1 MTEILITSSVLILAL
16 LVLRRVFR
24 EKISRRAQYAL
35 WLLVLARLLIPVSL
49 PTAGF
54 GVLSAAEPAVE
65 AASSRLESRAVYVL
79 PLDRA
84 PAAEVP
90 AASQAQ
96 PGQVVETG
104 DSFGYPVLSS
114 DGETVTRYARQ
125 LTASE
130 LLRYLWYG
138 GMALTGLWFLAG
150 NLRFR
155 WKLRRRRRPYP
166 VEGCPVPVYLAEGW
180 LASPCLVGLLRPAI
194 YLTPAAAAAEE
205 RQRHVIA
212 HELTHRRH
220 LDPLW
225 SLLRSVCLVVYWF
238 DPLVWAAAL
247 ASRTDGELACDEA
260 VLAGL
265 DQEERLAYGRSLLAL
280 VPVRRTGG
288 DPFLTATTMAT
299 GKRQLK
305 DRIGRI
311 AQARRTTALAL
322 TLALVLAAVTC
333 AATFTAPA
341 GAEDD
346 GSGTAPLTGSD
357 DPLTGAELT
366 YFAEEWF
373 NGDDFNIRNQFLN
386 SLYDRPEDIDLYNLF
401 YCGSGL
407 PETISDQE
415 LAEEGNWATDGEL
428 ICPLEKNSRAN
439 MDAVLT
445 QYAGLTVEET
455 NQVGLEGFSYREEYD
470 AWYHAHGDTNY
481 YPQVDITAGRRQGDL
496 IHLYY
501 RETFRPDR
509 GDWGCVTL
517 RDLGDGNYWFVS
529 NQISE
534 KPAIPTVYPA
544 EGLELTM
551 PLAEAEVWPLEAAET
566 DRHSGDCAQELS
578 GWLVNDRSVSLYLS
592 TDGDLYIALIAAQSP
607 AGSDEKVWEA
617 DVFLTI
623 PDGAE
628 SADVAVS
635 FFRDLFGYNGLVISY
650 DDFTDY
656 WAIPAEGGPILLAR
670 APGEAAV
677 IDLDGNGV
685 DELAYADYSGA
696 HLWFLDAGGQ
706 LRHVDI
712 DALLAEQWPNCLET
726 QYWISWNPWS
736 RCLAVTGYVPLPGET
751 DLAANAF
758 RDLYFDGENLL
769 LYRDTRTQ
777 TDHVLEGVSAPEDV
791 LAAAKA
797 AALANIEEDTS
808 YMPGAAEN
816 WDDWHIESM
825 EGPWAIT
832 AGDLELEVWR
842 FNYEWHTTDPAN
854 VVLAGGRYITE
865 DGWVSPGYP
874 GCDYL
879 YFLLD
884 GDGGRTYLYTRMEND
899 CMPGTE
905 PFFADMVRDLRAHG
919 LLTYADLSGE
929 KLLEIMDCHPAALLE
944 TLAQA
949 PEAERQAAMTALTDY
964 LSAGD
969 LPSEVV
975 ERYWSCSSYM
985 KVLSDSTTPEAMA
998 LWETIQAAAGL
1009 E

>member
-288 DPFLTATTMAT
+288 DPFLTATTMAS

-346 GSGTAPLTGSD
+346 GSDA
-357 DPLTGAELT
+357 PLTGAELT

-517 RDLGDGNYWFVS
+517 RDLGDGNYWFAS

-551 PLAEAEVWPLEAAET
+551 PLAEAEVWPLEAAEIV
-566 DRHSGDCAQELS
+566 RHSGDCAEELR
-578 GWLVNDRSVSLYLS
+578 GWRVNDRSVSLYLS
-592 TDGDLYIALIAAQSP
+592 TDGNLYAALMAAQSP
-607 AGSDEKVWEA
+607 AGSGEAVWEA

-635 FFRDLFGYNGLVISY
+635 FFHDLFGYNGLVISY

-791 LAAAKA
+791 LDAAKA
-797 AALANIEEDTS
+797 ATLSYEEHYAD
-808 YMPGAAEN
+808 Y
-816 WDDWHIESM
+816 DDWRVESV
-825 EGPWAIT
+825 EGPWT
-832 AGDLELEVWR
+832 MTVGNLELEVWQ
-842 FNYEWHTTDPAN
+842 FKYKWHAMNPAN
-854 VVLAGGRYITE
+854 VILAGGMYITE
-865 DGWVSPGYP
+865 DGWVCPGYS
-874 GCDYL
+874 GSDYL
-879 YFLLD
+879 CFLLD
-884 GDGGRTYLYTRMEND
+884 GDGNRAELYAHIVND
-899 CMPGTE
+899 GT
-905 PFFADMVRDLRAHG
+905 PALDSFFWDTVRNLRAQG
-919 LLTYADLSGE
+919 LLSYADLSGE
-929 KLLEIMDCHPAALLE
+929 ELLEIMYFQPGSFLE
-944 TLAQA
+944 VMVRAS
-949 PEAERQAAMTALTDY
+949 EAERQTAMAALTDY

-969 LPSEVV
+969 LPSRAV
-975 ERYWSCSSYM
+975 ERYRSCVSYM
-985 KVLSDSTTPEAMA
+985 ERFSDSVTPEAMA
-998 LWETIQAAAGL
+998 LWETIQAAAAGL

>member
-288 DPFLTATTMAT
+288 DPFLTATTMAA
-299 GKRQLK
+299 GKRQMK

-501 RETFRPDR
+501 KNPP
-509 GDWGCVTL
+509 GDSRWGCVTL

-551 PLAEAEVWPLEAAET
+551 PLAEAEVWSLEAAEIV
-566 DRHSGDCAQELS
+566 RHSGDCAEELR
-578 GWLVNDRSVSLYLS
+578 GWRVNDRSVSLYLS
-592 TDGDLYIALIAAQSP
+592 TDGNLYAALMEAQSP
-607 AGSDEKVWEA
+607 AGSGEAVWEA

-726 QYWISWNPWS
+726 EYWRSWDPWS

-791 LAAAKA
+791 LDAAKA
-797 AALANIEEDTS
+797 ATLSYEEHYAD
-808 YMPGAAEN
+808 Y
-816 WDDWHIESM
+816 DDWRVESV
-825 EGPWAIT
+825 EGPWT
-832 AGDLELEVWR
+832 MTVGNLELEVWQ
-842 FNYEWHTTDPAN
+842 FKYKWHAMNPAN
-854 VVLAGGRYITE
+854 VILAGGMYITE
-865 DGWVSPGYP
+865 DGWVCPGYS
-874 GCDYL
+874 GSDYL
-879 YFLLD
+879 CFLLD
-884 GDGGRTYLYTRMEND
+884 GDGNRAELYAHIVND
-899 CMPGTE
+899 GT
-905 PFFADMVRDLRAHG
+905 PALDSFFWDTVRNLRAQG
-919 LLTYADLSGE
+919 LLSYADLSGE
-929 KLLEIMDCHPAALLE
+929 ELLEIMYFQPGSFLE
-944 TLAQA
+944 VMVRAS
-949 PEAERQAAMTALTDY
+949 EAERQTAMAALTDY

-969 LPSEVV
+969 LPSRAV
-975 ERYWSCSSYM
+975 ERYRSCVSYM
-985 KVLSDSTTPEAMA
+985 ERFSDSVTPEAMA
-998 LWETIQAAAGL
+998 LWETIQAAAAGL

>member
-90 AASQAQ
+90 AASQTQ

-288 DPFLTATTMAT
+288 DPFLTATTMAA

-346 GSGTAPLTGSD
+346 GSDA
-357 DPLTGAELT
+357 PLTGAELT

-415 LAEEGNWATDGEL
+415 LAEEGNWAADGEL

-445 QYAGLTVEET
+445 QYTGLTVDET

-501 RETFRPDR
+501 KNPP
-509 GDWGCVTL
+509 GDSRWGCVTL

-529 NQISE
+529 NQTSE

-566 DRHSGDCAQELS
+566 DRHSGDCAEELS

-607 AGSDEKVWEA
+607 AGSDKKVWEA

-685 DELAYADYSGA
+685 DELTYADYNSA

-706 LRHVDI
+706 LRHVDVG
-712 DALLAEQWPNCLET
+712 ALFEEQWPT
-726 QYWISWNPWS
+726 SAYTRFRSWDTLG
-736 RCLAVTGYVPLPGET
+736 RCLPLNGVVPLPGS
-751 DLAANAF
+751 DAAIGTAF

-769 LYRDTRTQ
+769 LYRDVRTQ
-777 TDHVLEGVSAPEDV
+777 TDHVLEGVSAPADV
-791 LAAAKA
+791 LDAAKA
-797 AALANIEEDTS
+797 VATEVIEQGMDYLPDTDGG
-808 YMPGAAEN
+808 Y
-816 WDDWHIESM
+816 DDWHIESV
-825 EGPWAIT
+825 EGPWALT
-832 AGDLELEVWR
+832 AGDLELEIWR
-842 FNYEWHTTDPAN
+842 FNYEWHATDPAN

-929 KLLEIMDCHPAALLE
+929 KLLEIMYFQPGSFLE
-944 TLAQA
+944 VMVRAS
-949 PEAERQAAMTALTDY
+949 EAERQTAMAALTDY

-969 LPSEVV
+969 LPSRAV
-975 ERYWSCSSYM
+975 ERYRSCVSYM
-985 KVLSDSTTPEAMA
+985 ERFSDSVTPEAMA

>member
-90 AASQAQ
+90 AASQTQ

-333 AATFTAPA
+333 AATFTAPVET
-341 GAEDD
+341 GDE
-346 GSGTAPLTGSD
+346 GSD
-357 DPLTGAELT
+357 APLTGAELT

-551 PLAEAEVWPLEAAET
+551 PLAEAEVWPLEAAEIV
-566 DRHSGDCAQELS
+566 RHSGDCAEELS

-635 FFRDLFGYNGLVISY
+635 FFRDLFGYNGLIISY

-726 QYWISWNPWS
+726 EYWRSWDPWS

-797 AALANIEEDTS
+797 ATLSYEEHYAD
-808 YMPGAAEN
+808 Y
-816 WDDWHIESM
+816 DDWRVESV
-825 EGPWAIT
+825 EGPWT
-832 AGDLELEVWR
+832 MTVGNLELEVWQ
-842 FNYEWHTTDPAN
+842 FKYKWHAMNPAN
-854 VVLAGGRYITE
+854 VILAGGMYITE
-865 DGWVSPGYP
+865 DGWVCPGYS
-874 GCDYL
+874 GSDYL
-879 YFLLD
+879 CFLLD
-884 GDGGRTYLYTRMEND
+884 GDGNRAELYAHIVND
-899 CMPGTE
+899 GT
-905 PFFADMVRDLRAHG
+905 PALDSFFWDTARNLRAQG
-919 LLTYADLSGE
+919 LLSYADLSGE
-929 KLLEIMDCHPAALLE
+929 ELLEIMYFQPGSFLE
-944 TLAQA
+944 VMVRAS
-949 PEAERQAAMTALTDY
+949 EAERQAAMAALTDY

-969 LPSEVV
+969 LPGRAV
-975 ERYWSCSSYM
+975 ERYRSCVSYM
-985 KVLSDSTTPEAMA
+985 ERFSDSVTPEAMA
-998 LWETIQAAAGL
+998 LWETIQAAAAGL

>member
-288 DPFLTATTMAT
+288 DPFLTATTMAA

-333 AATFTAPA
+333 AATFTAPVET
-341 GAEDD
+341 GDE
-346 GSGTAPLTGSD
+346 GSD
-357 DPLTGAELT
+357 APLTGAELT

-517 RDLGDGNYWFVS
+517 RDLGDGNYWFAS

-551 PLAEAEVWPLEAAET
+551 PLAEAEVWPLEAAEIV
-566 DRHSGDCAQELS
+566 RHSGDCAEELR
-578 GWLVNDRSVSLYLS
+578 GWRVNDRSVSLYLS

-607 AGSDEKVWEA
+607 AGSGEAVWEA

-769 LYRDTRTQ
+769 LYRDVRTQ

-791 LAAAKA
+791 LDAAKA
-797 AALANIEEDTS
+797 ATLSYEEHYAD
-808 YMPGAAEN
+808 Y
-816 WDDWHIESM
+816 DDWRVESV
-825 EGPWAIT
+825 EGPWT
-832 AGDLELEVWR
+832 MTVGNLELEVWQ
-842 FNYEWHTTDPAN
+842 FKYKWHAMNPAN
-854 VVLAGGRYITE
+854 VILAGGMYITE
-865 DGWVSPGYP
+865 DGWVCPGYS
-874 GCDYL
+874 GSDYL
-879 YFLLD
+879 CFLLD
-884 GDGGRTYLYTRMEND
+884 GDGNRAELYAHIVND
-899 CMPGTE
+899 GT
-905 PFFADMVRDLRAHG
+905 PALDSFFWDTARNLRAQG
-919 LLTYADLSGE
+919 LLSYADLSGE
-929 KLLEIMDCHPAALLE
+929 ELLEIMYFQPGSFLE
-944 TLAQA
+944 VMVRAS
-949 PEAERQAAMTALTDY
+949 EAERQTAMAALTDY

-969 LPSEVV
+969 LPSRAV
-975 ERYWSCSSYM
+975 ERYRSCVSYM
-985 KVLSDSTTPEAMA
+985 ERFSDSVTPEAMA
-998 LWETIQAAAGL
+998 LWETIQAAAAGL

>member
-288 DPFLTATTMAT
+288 DPFLTATTMAA

-346 GSGTAPLTGSD
+346 GSDA
-357 DPLTGAELT
+357 PLTGAELT

-415 LAEEGNWATDGEL
+415 LAEEGNWAADGEL

-566 DRHSGDCAQELS
+566 DRHSGDCAEELS

-791 LAAAKA
+791 LDAAKA
-797 AALANIEEDTS
+797 ATLSYEEHYAD
-808 YMPGAAEN
+808 Y
-816 WDDWHIESM
+816 DDWRVESV
-825 EGPWAIT
+825 EGPWT
-832 AGDLELEVWR
+832 MTVGNLELEVWQ
-842 FNYEWHTTDPAN
+842 FKYKWHAMNPAN
-854 VVLAGGRYITE
+854 VILAGGMYITE
-865 DGWVSPGYP
+865 DGWVCPGYS
-874 GCDYL
+874 GSDYL
-879 YFLLD
+879 CFLLD
-884 GDGGRTYLYTRMEND
+884 GDGNRAELYAHIVND
-899 CMPGTE
+899 GT
-905 PFFADMVRDLRAHG
+905 PALDSFFWDTVRNLRAQG
-919 LLTYADLSGE
+919 LLSYADLSGE
-929 KLLEIMDCHPAALLE
+929 ELLEIMYFQPGSFLE
-944 TLAQA
+944 VMVRAS
-949 PEAERQAAMTALTDY
+949 EAERQTAMAALTDY

-969 LPSEVV
+969 LPSRAV
-975 ERYWSCSSYM
+975 ERYRSCVSYM
-985 KVLSDSTTPEAMA
+985 ERFSDSVTPEAMA
-998 LWETIQAAAGL
+998 LWETIQAAAAGL

>member
-90 AASQAQ
+90 AASQTQ

-194 YLTPAAAAAEE
+194 YLTPAAAATEE

-265 DQEERLAYGRSLLAL
+265 GQEERLAYGRSLLAL

-288 DPFLTATTMAT
+288 DPFLTATTMAA

-726 QYWISWNPWS
+726 EYWRSWDPWS

-791 LAAAKA
+791 LDAAKA
-797 AALANIEEDTS
+797 ATLSYEEHYAD
-808 YMPGAAEN
+808 Y
-816 WDDWHIESM
+816 DDWRVESV
-825 EGPWAIT
+825 EGPWT
-832 AGDLELEVWR
+832 MTVGNLELEVWQ
-842 FNYEWHTTDPAN
+842 FKYKWHAMNPAN
-854 VVLAGGRYITE
+854 VILAGGMYITE
-865 DGWVSPGYP
+865 DGWVCPGYS
-874 GCDYL
+874 GSDYL
-879 YFLLD
+879 CFLLD
-884 GDGGRTYLYTRMEND
+884 GDGNRAELYAHIVND
-899 CMPGTE
+899 GT
-905 PFFADMVRDLRAHG
+905 PALDSFFWDTARNLRAQG
-919 LLTYADLSGE
+919 LLSYADLSGE
-929 KLLEIMDCHPAALLE
+929 ELLEIMYFQPGSFLE
-944 TLAQA
+944 VMVRAS
-949 PEAERQAAMTALTDY
+949 EAERQTAMAALTDY

-969 LPSEVV
+969 LPSRAV
-975 ERYWSCSSYM
+975 ERYRSCVSYM
-985 KVLSDSTTPEAMA
+985 ERFSDSVTPEAMA

>member
-90 AASQAQ
+90 AASQTQ

-288 DPFLTATTMAT
+288 DPFLTATTMAA

-333 AATFTAPA
+333 AATFTAPVET
-341 GAEDD
+341 GDE
-346 GSGTAPLTGSD
+346 GSD
-357 DPLTGAELT
+357 APLTGAELT

-791 LAAAKA
+791 LDAAKA
-797 AALANIEEDTS
+797 ATLSYEEHYAD
-808 YMPGAAEN
+808 Y
-816 WDDWHIESM
+816 DDWRVESV
-825 EGPWAIT
+825 EGPWT
-832 AGDLELEVWR
+832 MTVGNLELEVWQ
-842 FNYEWHTTDPAN
+842 FKYKWHAMNPAN
-854 VVLAGGRYITE
+854 VILAGGMYITE
-865 DGWVSPGYP
+865 DGWVCPGYS
-874 GCDYL
+874 GSDYL
-879 YFLLD
+879 CFLLD
-884 GDGGRTYLYTRMEND
+884 GDGNRAELYAHIVND
-899 CMPGTE
+899 GT
-905 PFFADMVRDLRAHG
+905 PALDSFFWDTVRNLRAQG
-919 LLTYADLSGE
+919 LLSYADLSGE
-929 KLLEIMDCHPAALLE
+929 ELLEIMYFQPGSFLE
-944 TLAQA
+944 VMVRAS
-949 PEAERQAAMTALTDY
+949 EAERQTAMAALTDY

-969 LPSEVV
+969 LPGRAV
-975 ERYWSCSSYM
+975 ERYRSCVSYM
-985 KVLSDSTTPEAMA
+985 ERFSDSVTPEAMA
-998 LWETIQAAAGL
+998 LWETIQAAAAGL

>member
-288 DPFLTATTMAT
+288 DPFLTATTMAS

-333 AATFTAPA
+333 AATFTAPVET
-341 GAEDD
+341 GDE
-346 GSGTAPLTGSD
+346 GSD
-357 DPLTGAELT
+357 APLTGAELT

-517 RDLGDGNYWFVS
+517 RDLGDGNYWFAS

-551 PLAEAEVWPLEAAET
+551 PLAEAEVWPLEAAEIV
-566 DRHSGDCAQELS
+566 RHSGDCAEELS

-592 TDGDLYIALIAAQSP
+592 TDGDLYIALMAAQSP

-769 LYRDTRTQ
+769 LYRDVRTQ

-791 LAAAKA
+791 LDAAKA
-797 AALANIEEDTS
+797 ATLSYEEHYAD
-808 YMPGAAEN
+808 Y
-816 WDDWHIESM
+816 DDWRVESV
-825 EGPWAIT
+825 EGPWT
-832 AGDLELEVWR
+832 MTVGNLELEVWQ
-842 FNYEWHTTDPAN
+842 FKYKWHAMNPAN
-854 VVLAGGRYITE
+854 VILAGGMYITE
-865 DGWVSPGYP
+865 DGWVCPGYS
-874 GCDYL
+874 GSDYL
-879 YFLLD
+879 CFLLD
-884 GDGGRTYLYTRMEND
+884 GDGNRAELYAHIVND
-899 CMPGTE
+899 GT
-905 PFFADMVRDLRAHG
+905 PALDSFFWDTARNLRAQG
-919 LLTYADLSGE
+919 LLSYADLSGE
-929 KLLEIMDCHPAALLE
+929 ELLEIMYFQPGSFLE
-944 TLAQA
+944 VMVRAS
-949 PEAERQAAMTALTDY
+949 EAERQTAMAALTDY

-969 LPSEVV
+969 LPSRAV
-975 ERYWSCSSYM
+975 ERYRSCVSYM
-985 KVLSDSTTPEAMA
+985 ERFSDSVTPEAMA
-998 LWETIQAAAGL
+998 LWETIQAAAAGL

>member
-90 AASQAQ
+90 AASQTQ

-288 DPFLTATTMAT
+288 DPFLTATTMAA

-333 AATFTAPA
+333 AATFTAPVET
-341 GAEDD
+341 GDE
-346 GSGTAPLTGSD
+346 GSD
-357 DPLTGAELT
+357 APLTGAELT

-791 LAAAKA
+791 LDAAKA
-797 AALANIEEDTS
+797 ATLSYEEHYAD
-808 YMPGAAEN
+808 Y
-816 WDDWHIESM
+816 DDWRVESV
-825 EGPWAIT
+825 EGPWT
-832 AGDLELEVWR
+832 MTVGNLELEVWQ
-842 FNYEWHTTDPAN
+842 FKYKWHAMNPAN
-854 VVLAGGRYITE
+854 VILAGGMYITE
-865 DGWVSPGYP
+865 DGWVCPGYS
-874 GCDYL
+874 GSDYL
-879 YFLLD
+879 CFLLD
-884 GDGGRTYLYTRMEND
+884 GDGNRAELYAHIVND
-899 CMPGTE
+899 GT
-905 PFFADMVRDLRAHG
+905 PALDSFFWDTARNLRAQG
-919 LLTYADLSGE
+919 LLSYADLCGE
-929 KLLEIMDCHPAALLE
+929 ELLEIMYFQPGSFLE
-944 TLAQA
+944 VMVRAS
-949 PEAERQAAMTALTDY
+949 EAERQTAMAALTDY

-969 LPSEVV
+969 LPSRAV
-975 ERYWSCSSYM
+975 ERYRSCVSYM
-985 KVLSDSTTPEAMA
+985 ERFSDSVTPEAMA
-998 LWETIQAAAGL
+998 LWEAIQAAAAGL

>member
-90 AASQAQ
+90 AASQTQ

-288 DPFLTATTMAT
+288 DPFLTATTMAS

-322 TLALVLAAVTC
+322 TLTLVLAAVTC

-346 GSGTAPLTGSD
+346 GSDA
-357 DPLTGAELT
+357 PLTGAELT
-366 YFAEEWF
+366 FFAEDWF

-386 SLYDRPEDIDLYNLF
+386 SLYDRPEDIDLFALF

-501 RETFRPDR
+501 KNPP
-509 GDWGCVTL
+509 GDSRWGCVTL

-551 PLAEAEVWPLEAAET
+551 PLAEAEVWPLEAAEIV
-566 DRHSGDCAQELS
+566 RHSGDCAEELS

-607 AGSDEKVWEA
+607 AGSDKKVWEA

-685 DELAYADYSGA
+685 DELTYADYNSA

-706 LRHVDI
+706 LRHVDVG
-712 DALLAEQWPNCLET
+712 ALLVEQWPNCLET
-726 QYWISWNPWS
+726 EYWRSWDPWS
-736 RCLAVTGYVPLPGET
+736 RCLAVTGYIPLPGET

-791 LAAAKA
+791 LDAAKA
-797 AALANIEEDTS
+797 ATLSYEEYYAD
-808 YMPGAAEN
+808 Y
-816 WDDWHIESM
+816 DDWRVESV
-825 EGPWAIT
+825 EGPWT
-832 AGDLELEVWR
+832 MTVGNLELEVWQ
-842 FNYEWHTTDPAN
+842 FKYKWHAMNPAN
-854 VVLAGGRYITE
+854 VILAGGMYITE
-865 DGWVSPGYP
+865 DGWVCPGYS
-874 GCDYL
+874 GSDYL
-879 YFLLD
+879 CFLLD
-884 GDGGRTYLYTRMEND
+884 GDGNRAELYAHIVND
-899 CMPGTE
+899 GT
-905 PFFADMVRDLRAHG
+905 PALDSFFWDTARNLRAQG
-919 LLTYADLSGE
+919 LLSYADLCGE
-929 KLLEIMDCHPAALLE
+929 ELLEIMYFQPGSFLE
-944 TLAQA
+944 VMVRAS
-949 PEAERQAAMTALTDY
+949 EAERQTAMAALTDY

-969 LPSEVV
+969 LPSRAV
-975 ERYWSCSSYM
+975 ERYRSCVSYM
-985 KVLSDSTTPEAMA
+985 ERFSDSVTSEAMA
-998 LWETIQAAAGL
+998 LWEAIQAAAAGL

>member
-114 DGETVTRYARQ
+114 DGETVTRYARR

-288 DPFLTATTMAT
+288 DPFLTATTMAS

-333 AATFTAPA
+333 AATFTAPVET
-341 GAEDD
+341 GDE

-357 DPLTGAELT
+357 APLTGAELT
-366 YFAEEWF
+366 FFAEDWF

-386 SLYDRPEDIDLYNLF
+386 SLYDRPEDIDLFALF

-551 PLAEAEVWPLEAAET
+551 PLAEAEVWSLEAAEIV
-566 DRHSGDCAQELS
+566 RHSGDCAEELR
-578 GWLVNDRSVSLYLS
+578 GWRVNDRSVSLYLS
-592 TDGDLYIALIAAQSP
+592 TDGNLYAALMEAQSP
-607 AGSDEKVWEA
+607 AGSGEAVWEA

-635 FFRDLFGYNGLVISY
+635 FFHDLFGYNGLVISY

-726 QYWISWNPWS
+726 EYWRSWDPWS

-791 LAAAKA
+791 LDAAKA
-797 AALANIEEDTS
+797 ATLSYEEHYAD
-808 YMPGAAEN
+808 Y
-816 WDDWHIESM
+816 DDWRVESV
-825 EGPWAIT
+825 EGPWT
-832 AGDLELEVWR
+832 MTVGNLELEVWQ
-842 FNYEWHTTDPAN
+842 FKYKWHAMNPAN
-854 VVLAGGRYITE
+854 VILAGGMYITE
-865 DGWVSPGYP
+865 DGWVCPGYS
-874 GCDYL
+874 GSDYL
-879 YFLLD
+879 CFLLD
-884 GDGGRTYLYTRMEND
+884 GDGNRAELYAHIVND
-899 CMPGTE
+899 GT
-905 PFFADMVRDLRAHG
+905 PALDSFFWDTARNLRAQG
-919 LLTYADLSGE
+919 LLSYADLSGE
-929 KLLEIMDCHPAALLE
+929 ELLEIMYFQPGSFLE
-944 TLAQA
+944 VMVRAS
-949 PEAERQAAMTALTDY
+949 EAERQAAMAALTDY

-969 LPSEVV
+969 LPGRAV
-975 ERYWSCSSYM
+975 ERYRSCVSYM
-985 KVLSDSTTPEAMA
+985 ERFSDSVTPEAMA
-998 LWETIQAAAGL
+998 LWETIQAAAAGL

>member
-1 MTEILITSSVLILAL
+1 M
-16 LVLRRVFR
+16 
-24 EKISRRAQYAL
+24 
-35 WLLVLARLLIPVSL
+35 
-49 PTAGF
+49 
-54 GVLSAAEPAVE
+54 
-65 AASSRLESRAVYVL
+65 
-79 PLDRA
+79 
-84 PAAEVP
+84 
-90 AASQAQ
+90 
-96 PGQVVETG
+96 
-104 DSFGYPVLSS
+104 
-114 DGETVTRYARQ
+114 
-125 LTASE
+125 
-130 LLRYLWYG
+130 
-138 GMALTGLWFLAG
+138 
-150 NLRFR
+150 
-155 WKLRRRRRPYP
+155 
-166 VEGCPVPVYLAEGW
+166 
-180 LASPCLVGLLRPAI
+180 
-194 YLTPAAAAAEE
+194 
-205 RQRHVIA
+205 
-212 HELTHRRH
+212 
-220 LDPLW
+220 
-225 SLLRSVCLVVYWF
+225 
-238 DPLVWAAAL
+238 
-247 ASRTDGELACDEA
+247 
-260 VLAGL
+260 
-265 DQEERLAYGRSLLAL
+265 
-280 VPVRRTGG
+280 
-288 DPFLTATTMAT
+288 
-299 GKRQLK
+299 
-305 DRIGRI
+305 
-311 AQARRTTALAL
+311 
-322 TLALVLAAVTC
+322 
-333 AATFTAPA
+333 
-341 GAEDD
+341 
-346 GSGTAPLTGSD
+346 
-357 DPLTGAELT
+357 
-366 YFAEEWF
+366 
-373 NGDDFNIRNQFLN
+373 N

-509 GDWGCVTL
+509 GGWGCVTL

-551 PLAEAEVWPLEAAET
+551 PLAEAEVWPLEAAEIV
-566 DRHSGDCAQELS
+566 RHSGDCAEELS

-607 AGSDEKVWEA
+607 AGSDKKVWEA

-726 QYWISWNPWS
+726 QYWSSWNPWS

-791 LAAAKA
+791 LDAAKA
-797 AALANIEEDTS
+797 ATLSYEEHYAD
-808 YMPGAAEN
+808 Y
-816 WDDWHIESM
+816 DDWRVESV
-825 EGPWAIT
+825 EGPWT
-832 AGDLELEVWR
+832 MTVGNLELEVWQ
-842 FNYEWHTTDPAN
+842 FKYKWHAMNPAN
-854 VVLAGGRYITE
+854 VILAGGMYITE
-865 DGWVSPGYP
+865 DGWVCPGYS
-874 GCDYL
+874 GSDYL
-879 YFLLD
+879 CFLLD
-884 GDGGRTYLYTRMEND
+884 GDGNRAELYAHIVND
-899 CMPGTE
+899 GT
-905 PFFADMVRDLRAHG
+905 PALDSFFWDTARNLRAQG
-919 LLTYADLSGE
+919 LLSYADLSGE
-929 KLLEIMDCHPAALLE
+929 ELLEIMYFQPGSFLE
-944 TLAQA
+944 VMVRAS
-949 PEAERQAAMTALTDY
+949 EAERQTAMAALTDY

-969 LPSEVV
+969 LPSRAV
-975 ERYWSCSSYM
+975 ERYRSCVSYM
-985 KVLSDSTTPEAMA
+985 ERFSDSVTPEAMA
-998 LWETIQAAAGL
+998 LWETIQAAAAGL

>member
-90 AASQAQ
+90 AASQTQ

-155 WKLRRRRRPYP
+155 WKLRRRRRSYP

-288 DPFLTATTMAT
+288 DPFLTATTMAS
-299 GKRQLK
+299 GKRQMK

-333 AATFTAPA
+333 AATFTAPVET
-341 GAEDD
+341 GDE

-501 RETFRPDR
+501 KNPP
-509 GDWGCVTL
+509 GDSRWGCVTL

-529 NQISE
+529 NQPSE

-551 PLAEAEVWPLEAAET
+551 PLAEAEVWPLEAAEIV
-566 DRHSGDCAQELS
+566 RHSGDCAEELS

-592 TDGDLYIALIAAQSP
+592 TDGNLYAALMEAQSP
-607 AGSDEKVWEA
+607 AGSGEAVWEA

-726 QYWISWNPWS
+726 EYWRSWDPWS

-791 LAAAKA
+791 LDAAKA
-797 AALANIEEDTS
+797 ATLSYEEHYAD
-808 YMPGAAEN
+808 Y
-816 WDDWHIESM
+816 DDWRVESV
-825 EGPWAIT
+825 EGPWT
-832 AGDLELEVWR
+832 MTVGNLELEVWQ
-842 FNYEWHTTDPAN
+842 FKYKWHAMNPAN
-854 VVLAGGRYITE
+854 VILAGGMYITE
-865 DGWVSPGYP
+865 DGWVCPGYS
-874 GCDYL
+874 GSDYL
-879 YFLLD
+879 CFLLD
-884 GDGGRTYLYTRMEND
+884 GDGNRAELYAHIVND
-899 CMPGTE
+899 GT
-905 PFFADMVRDLRAHG
+905 PALDSFFWDTARNLRAQG
-919 LLTYADLSGE
+919 LLSYADLSGE
-929 KLLEIMDCHPAALLE
+929 ELLEIMYFQPGSFLE
-944 TLAQA
+944 VMVRAS
-949 PEAERQAAMTALTDY
+949 EAERQAAMAALTDY

-969 LPSEVV
+969 LPGRAV
-975 ERYWSCSSYM
+975 ERYRSCVSYM
-985 KVLSDSTTPEAMA
+985 ERFSDSVTPEAMA
-998 LWETIQAAAGL
+998 LWETIQAAAAGL

>member
-155 WKLRRRRRPYP
+155 WKLRRRRQPYP

-265 DQEERLAYGRSLLAL
+265 GQEERLAYGRSLLAL

-288 DPFLTATTMAT
+288 DPFLTATTMAA

-366 YFAEEWF
+366 FFALEWF
-373 NGDDFNIRNQFLN
+373 NSGDPDIRNQFLTY
-386 SLYDRPEDIDLYNLF
+386 LYDNPKDIDLFWLF
-401 YCGSGL
+401 YNGTGL
-407 PETISDQE
+407 PETITE
-415 LAEEGNWATDGEL
+415 EEIALAGAGAKVSRL
-428 ICPLEKNSRAN
+428 HKLSLENI
-439 MDAVLT
+439 DAVLT
-445 QYAGLTVEET
+445 QYTGLTLAET
-455 NQVGLEGFSYREEYD
+455 EGIGMTKFSYQEEYE
-470 AWYHAHGDTNY
+470 AYYHCHGDSNY
-481 YPQVDITAGRRQGDL
+481 LTWVDITAGRRQGDL

-501 RETFRPDR
+501 KNPP
-509 GDWGCVTL
+509 GDSRWGCVTL

-529 NQISE
+529 NQPSE
-534 KPAIPTVYPA
+534 KPAIPTVYPS
-544 EGLELTM
+544 EGLELTVS
-551 PLAEAEVWPLEAAET
+551 LADAEVWPLEAAEIV
-566 DRHSGDCAQELS
+566 RHSGDCAEELR
-578 GWLVNDRSVSLYLS
+578 GWRVNDRSVSLYLS
-592 TDGDLYIALIAAQSP
+592 TDGNLYAALMAAQSP
-607 AGSDEKVWEA
+607 AGSGEAVWEA

-635 FFRDLFGYNGLVISY
+635 FFHDLFGYNGLVISY

-685 DELAYADYSGA
+685 DELAYADYGGA

-712 DALLAEQWPNCLET
+712 GTLLVEQWPNCLET
-726 QYWISWNPWS
+726 EYWRSWDPWS

-791 LAAAKA
+791 LDAAKA
-797 AALANIEEDTS
+797 ATLSYEEHYAD
-808 YMPGAAEN
+808 Y
-816 WDDWHIESM
+816 DDWRVESV
-825 EGPWAIT
+825 EGPWT
-832 AGDLELEVWR
+832 MTVGNLELEVWQ
-842 FNYEWHTTDPAN
+842 FKYKWHAMNPAN
-854 VVLAGGRYITE
+854 VILAGGMYITE
-865 DGWVSPGYP
+865 DGWVCPGYS
-874 GCDYL
+874 GSDYL
-879 YFLLD
+879 CFLLD
-884 GDGGRTYLYTRMEND
+884 GDGNRAELYAHIVND
-899 CMPGTE
+899 GT
-905 PFFADMVRDLRAHG
+905 PALDSFFWDTARNLRAQG
-919 LLTYADLSGE
+919 LLSYADLSGE
-929 KLLEIMDCHPAALLE
+929 ELLEIMYFQPGSFLE
-944 TLAQA
+944 VMVRAS
-949 PEAERQAAMTALTDY
+949 EAERQTAMAALTDY

-969 LPSEVV
+969 LPSRAV
-975 ERYWSCSSYM
+975 ERYRSCVSYM
-985 KVLSDSTTPEAMA
+985 ERFSDSVTPEAMA

>member
-288 DPFLTATTMAT
+288 DPFLTATTMAS

-333 AATFTAPA
+333 AATFTAPVET
-341 GAEDD
+341 GDE
-346 GSGTAPLTGSD
+346 GSD
-357 DPLTGAELT
+357 APLTGAELT

-517 RDLGDGNYWFVS
+517 RDLGDGNYWFAS

-551 PLAEAEVWPLEAAET
+551 PLAEAEVWPLEAAEIV
-566 DRHSGDCAQELS
+566 RHSGDCAEELS

-607 AGSDEKVWEA
+607 AGSGEAVWEA

-769 LYRDTRTQ
+769 LYRDVRTQ

-791 LAAAKA
+791 LDAAKA
-797 AALANIEEDTS
+797 ATLSYEEHYAD
-808 YMPGAAEN
+808 Y
-816 WDDWHIESM
+816 DDWRVESV
-825 EGPWAIT
+825 EGPWT
-832 AGDLELEVWR
+832 MTVGNLELEVWQ
-842 FNYEWHTTDPAN
+842 FKYKWHAMNPAN
-854 VVLAGGRYITE
+854 VILAGGMYITE
-865 DGWVSPGYP
+865 DGWVCPGYS
-874 GCDYL
+874 GSDYL
-879 YFLLD
+879 CFLLD
-884 GDGGRTYLYTRMEND
+884 GDGNRAELYAHIVND
-899 CMPGTE
+899 GT
-905 PFFADMVRDLRAHG
+905 PALDSFFWDTVRNLRAQG
-919 LLTYADLSGE
+919 LLSYADLSGE
-929 KLLEIMDCHPAALLE
+929 ELLEIMYFQPGSFLE
-944 TLAQA
+944 VMVRAS
-949 PEAERQAAMTALTDY
+949 EAERQTAMAALTDY

-969 LPSEVV
+969 LPSRAV
-975 ERYWSCSSYM
+975 ERYRSCVSYM
-985 KVLSDSTTPEAMA
+985 ERFSDSVTPEAMA
-998 LWETIQAAAGL
+998 LWETIQAAAAGL

>member
-288 DPFLTATTMAT
+288 DPFLTATTMAA

-366 YFAEEWF
+366 FFALEWF
-373 NGDDFNIRNQFLN
+373 NSGDPDIRNQFLTY
-386 SLYDRPEDIDLYNLF
+386 LYDNPKDIDLFWLF
-401 YCGSGL
+401 YNGTGL
-407 PETISDQE
+407 PETITE
-415 LAEEGNWATDGEL
+415 EEIALAGAGAKVSRL
-428 ICPLEKNSRAN
+428 HKLSLENI
-439 MDAVLT
+439 DAVLT
-445 QYAGLTVEET
+445 QYTGLTLAET
-455 NQVGLEGFSYREEYD
+455 EGIGMTKFSYQEEYE
-470 AWYHAHGDTNY
+470 AYYHCHGDSNY
-481 YPQVDITAGRRQGDL
+481 LTWVDITAGRRQGDL

-501 RETFRPDR
+501 KNPP
-509 GDWGCVTL
+509 GDSRWGCVTL

-529 NQISE
+529 NQPSE
-534 KPAIPTVYPA
+534 KPAIPTVYPS
-544 EGLELTM
+544 EGLELTVS
-551 PLAEAEVWPLEAAET
+551 LADAEVWPLEAAEIV
-566 DRHSGDCAQELS
+566 RHSGDCAEELR
-578 GWLVNDRSVSLYLS
+578 GWRVNDRSVSLYLS
-592 TDGDLYIALIAAQSP
+592 TDGNLYAALMAAQSP
-607 AGSDEKVWEA
+607 AGSGEAVWEA

-635 FFRDLFGYNGLVISY
+635 FFHDLFGYNGLVISY

-685 DELAYADYSGA
+685 DELAYADYGGA

-726 QYWISWNPWS
+726 EYWRSWDPWS

-791 LAAAKA
+791 LDAAKA
-797 AALANIEEDTS
+797 ATLSYEEHYAD
-808 YMPGAAEN
+808 Y
-816 WDDWHIESM
+816 DDWRVESV
-825 EGPWAIT
+825 EGPWT
-832 AGDLELEVWR
+832 MTVGNLELEVWQ
-842 FNYEWHTTDPAN
+842 FKYKWHAMNPAN
-854 VVLAGGRYITE
+854 VILAGGMYITE
-865 DGWVSPGYP
+865 DGWVCPGYS
-874 GCDYL
+874 GSDYL
-879 YFLLD
+879 CFLLD
-884 GDGGRTYLYTRMEND
+884 GDGNRAELYAHIVND
-899 CMPGTE
+899 GT
-905 PFFADMVRDLRAHG
+905 PALDSFFWDTARNLRAQG
-919 LLTYADLSGE
+919 LLSYADLSGE
-929 KLLEIMDCHPAALLE
+929 ELLEIMYFQPGSFLE
-944 TLAQA
+944 VMVRAS
-949 PEAERQAAMTALTDY
+949 EAERQAAMAALTDY

-969 LPSEVV
+969 LPGRAV
-975 ERYWSCSSYM
+975 ERYRSCVSYM
-985 KVLSDSTTPEAMA
+985 ERFSDSVTPEAMA
-998 LWETIQAAAGL
+998 LWETIQAAAAGL

>member
-288 DPFLTATTMAT
+288 DPFLTATTMAS
-299 GKRQLK
+299 GKRQMK

-529 NQISE
+529 NQPSE
-534 KPAIPTVYPA
+534 KPAIPTVYPS
-544 EGLELTM
+544 EGLELTVS
-551 PLAEAEVWPLEAAET
+551 LADAEVWPLEAAEIV
-566 DRHSGDCAQELS
+566 RHSGDCAEELR
-578 GWLVNDRSVSLYLS
+578 GWRVNDRSVSLYLS
-592 TDGDLYIALIAAQSP
+592 TDGNLYAALMEAQSP
-607 AGSDEKVWEA
+607 AGSGEAVWEA

-635 FFRDLFGYNGLVISY
+635 FFHDLFGYNGLVISY

-685 DELAYADYSGA
+685 DELTYADYGGA

-726 QYWISWNPWS
+726 EYWRSWDPWS

-791 LAAAKA
+791 LDAAKA
-797 AALANIEEDTS
+797 ATLSYEEHYAD
-808 YMPGAAEN
+808 Y
-816 WDDWHIESM
+816 DDWRVESV
-825 EGPWAIT
+825 EGPWT
-832 AGDLELEVWR
+832 MTVGNLELEVWQ
-842 FNYEWHTTDPAN
+842 FKYKWHAMNPAN
-854 VVLAGGRYITE
+854 VILAGGMYITE
-865 DGWVSPGYP
+865 DGWVCPGYS
-874 GCDYL
+874 GSDYL
-879 YFLLD
+879 CFLLD
-884 GDGGRTYLYTRMEND
+884 GDGNRAELYAHIVND
-899 CMPGTE
+899 GT
-905 PFFADMVRDLRAHG
+905 PALDSFFWDTARNLRAQG
-919 LLTYADLSGE
+919 LLSYADLSGE
-929 KLLEIMDCHPAALLE
+929 ELLEIMYFQPGSFLE
-944 TLAQA
+944 VMVRAS
-949 PEAERQAAMTALTDY
+949 EAERQAAMAALTDY

-969 LPSEVV
+969 LPGRAV
-975 ERYWSCSSYM
+975 ERYRSCVSYM
-985 KVLSDSTTPEAMA
+985 ERFSDSVTPEAMA

>member
-288 DPFLTATTMAT
+288 DPFLTATTMAA

-346 GSGTAPLTGSD
+346 GSGA
-357 DPLTGAELT
+357 PLTGAELT

-726 QYWISWNPWS
+726 QYWISWDPWS

-791 LAAAKA
+791 LDAAKA
-797 AALANIEEDTS
+797 ATLSYEEHYAD
-808 YMPGAAEN
+808 Y
-816 WDDWHIESM
+816 DDWRVESV
-825 EGPWAIT
+825 EGPWT
-832 AGDLELEVWR
+832 MTVGNLELEVWQ
-842 FNYEWHTTDPAN
+842 FKYKWHAMNPAN
-854 VVLAGGRYITE
+854 VILAGGMYITE

-899 CMPGTE
+899 CTPGTE

-919 LLTYADLSGE
+919 LLTYADLSG
-929 KLLEIMDCHPAALLE
+929 KRLLEIMYFQPSSFLE
-944 TLAQA
+944 VLAQA

-975 ERYWSCSSYM
+975 ERYWSCSNYM
-985 KVLSDSTTPEAMA
+985 KVFSDSTTPEAMA

>member
-288 DPFLTATTMAT
+288 DPFLTATTMAS

-333 AATFTAPA
+333 AATFTAPVET
-341 GAEDD
+341 GDE
-346 GSGTAPLTGSD
+346 GSD
-357 DPLTGAELT
+357 APLTGAELT

-517 RDLGDGNYWFVS
+517 RDLGDGNYWFAS

-551 PLAEAEVWPLEAAET
+551 PLAEAEVWPLEAAEIV
-566 DRHSGDCAQELS
+566 RHSGDCAEELR
-578 GWLVNDRSVSLYLS
+578 GWRVNDRSVSLYLS
-592 TDGDLYIALIAAQSP
+592 TDGNLYAALMEAQSP
-607 AGSDEKVWEA
+607 AGSGEAVWEA

-635 FFRDLFGYNGLVISY
+635 FFHDLFGYNGLVISY

-685 DELAYADYSGA
+685 DELTYADYGGA

-769 LYRDTRTQ
+769 LYRDVRTQ

-791 LAAAKA
+791 LDAAKA
-797 AALANIEEDTS
+797 ATLSYEEHYAD
-808 YMPGAAEN
+808 Y
-816 WDDWHIESM
+816 DDWRVESV
-825 EGPWAIT
+825 EGPWT
-832 AGDLELEVWR
+832 MTVGNLELEVWQ
-842 FNYEWHTTDPAN
+842 FKYKWHAMNPAN
-854 VVLAGGRYITE
+854 VILAGGMYITE
-865 DGWVSPGYP
+865 DGWVCPGYS
-874 GCDYL
+874 GSDYL
-879 YFLLD
+879 CFLLD
-884 GDGGRTYLYTRMEND
+884 GDGNRAELYAHIVND
-899 CMPGTE
+899 GT
-905 PFFADMVRDLRAHG
+905 PALDSFFWDTVRNLRAQG
-919 LLTYADLSGE
+919 LLSYADLSGE
-929 KLLEIMDCHPAALLE
+929 ELLEIMYFQPGSFLE
-944 TLAQA
+944 VMVRAS
-949 PEAERQAAMTALTDY
+949 EAERQTAMAALTDY

-969 LPSEVV
+969 LPSRAV
-975 ERYWSCSSYM
+975 ERYRSCVSYM
-985 KVLSDSTTPEAMA
+985 ERFSDSVTPEAMA
-998 LWETIQAAAGL
+998 LWETIQAAAAGL

>member
-288 DPFLTATTMAT
+288 DPFLTATTMAA

-333 AATFTAPA
+333 AATFTAPVET
-341 GAEDD
+341 GDE
-346 GSGTAPLTGSD
+346 GSD
-357 DPLTGAELT
+357 APLTGAELT

-726 QYWISWNPWS
+726 QYWSSWNPWS

-797 AALANIEEDTS
+797 ATLSYEEHYAD
-808 YMPGAAEN
+808 Y
-816 WDDWHIESM
+816 DDWRVESV
-825 EGPWAIT
+825 EGPWT
-832 AGDLELEVWR
+832 MTVGNLELEVWQ
-842 FNYEWHTTDPAN
+842 FKYKWHAMNPAN
-854 VVLAGGRYITE
+854 VILAGGMYITE
-865 DGWVSPGYP
+865 DGWVCPGYS
-874 GCDYL
+874 GSDYL
-879 YFLLD
+879 CFLLD
-884 GDGGRTYLYTRMEND
+884 GDGNRAELYAHIVND
-899 CMPGTE
+899 GT
-905 PFFADMVRDLRAHG
+905 PALDSFFWDTARNLRAQG
-919 LLTYADLSGE
+919 LLSYADLSGE
-929 KLLEIMDCHPAALLE
+929 ELLEIMYFQPGSFLE
-944 TLAQA
+944 VMVRAS
-949 PEAERQAAMTALTDY
+949 EAERQAAMAALTDY

-969 LPSEVV
+969 LPGRAV
-975 ERYWSCSSYM
+975 ERYRSCVSYM
-985 KVLSDSTTPEAMA
+985 ERFSDSVTPEAMA

>member
-90 AASQAQ
+90 AASQTQ

-288 DPFLTATTMAT
+288 DPFLTATTMAA

-333 AATFTAPA
+333 AATFTAPVET
-341 GAEDD
+341 GDE
-346 GSGTAPLTGSD
+346 GSD
-357 DPLTGAELT
+357 APLTGAELT

-529 NQISE
+529 NQTSE

-607 AGSDEKVWEA
+607 AGSGEAVWEA

-726 QYWISWNPWS
+726 EYWRSWDPWS

-791 LAAAKA
+791 LDAAKA
-797 AALANIEEDTS
+797 ATLSYEEYYAD
-808 YMPGAAEN
+808 Y
-816 WDDWHIESM
+816 DDWRVESV
-825 EGPWAIT
+825 EGPWT
-832 AGDLELEVWR
+832 MTVGNLELEVWQ
-842 FNYEWHTTDPAN
+842 FKYKWHAMNPAN
-854 VVLAGGRYITE
+854 VILAGGMYITE
-865 DGWVSPGYP
+865 DGWVCPGYS
-874 GCDYL
+874 GSDYL
-879 YFLLD
+879 CFLLD
-884 GDGGRTYLYTRMEND
+884 GDGNRAELYAHIVND
-899 CMPGTE
+899 GT
-905 PFFADMVRDLRAHG
+905 PALDSFFWDTARNLRAQG
-919 LLTYADLSGE
+919 LLSYADLCGE
-929 KLLEIMDCHPAALLE
+929 ELLEIMYFQPGSFLE
-944 TLAQA
+944 VMVRAS
-949 PEAERQAAMTALTDY
+949 EAERQTAMAALTDY

-969 LPSEVV
+969 LPSRAV
-975 ERYWSCSSYM
+975 ERYRSCVSYM
-985 KVLSDSTTPEAMA
+985 ERFSDSVTPEAMA
-998 LWETIQAAAGL
+998 LWEAIQAAAAGL

>member
-54 GVLSAAEPAVE
+54 GVLSAAESAVE

-90 AASQAQ
+90 AASRAQ

-288 DPFLTATTMAT
+288 DPFLTATTMAA

-333 AATFTAPA
+333 AATFTAPVET
-341 GAEDD
+341 GDE
-346 GSGTAPLTGSD
+346 GSD

-509 GDWGCVTL
+509 GGWGCVTL

-551 PLAEAEVWPLEAAET
+551 PLAEAEVWPLEAAEIV
-566 DRHSGDCAQELS
+566 RHSGDCAEELS

-607 AGSDEKVWEA
+607 AGSDKKVWEA

-670 APGEAAV
+670 APGEATV

-685 DELAYADYSGA
+685 DELAYADYNSA

-726 QYWISWNPWS
+726 EYWRSWDPWS

-769 LYRDTRTQ
+769 LYRDVRTQ
-777 TDHVLEGVSAPEDV
+777 TDHVLEGVSAPADV
-791 LAAAKA
+791 LDAAKA
-797 AALANIEEDTS
+797 ATLSYEEHYAD
-808 YMPGAAEN
+808 Y
-816 WDDWHIESM
+816 DDWRVESV
-825 EGPWAIT
+825 EGPWT
-832 AGDLELEVWR
+832 MTVGNLELEVWQ
-842 FNYEWHTTDPAN
+842 FKYKWHAMNPAN
-854 VVLAGGRYITE
+854 VILAGGMYITE
-865 DGWVSPGYP
+865 DGWVCPGYS
-874 GCDYL
+874 GSDYL
-879 YFLLD
+879 CFLLD
-884 GDGGRTYLYTRMEND
+884 GDGNRAELYAHIVND
-899 CMPGTE
+899 GT
-905 PFFADMVRDLRAHG
+905 PALDSFFWDTARNLRAQG
-919 LLTYADLSGE
+919 LLSYADLSGE
-929 KLLEIMDCHPAALLE
+929 ELLEIMYFQPGSFLE
-944 TLAQA
+944 VMVRAS
-949 PEAERQAAMTALTDY
+949 EAERQAAMAALTDY

-969 LPSEVV
+969 LPGRAV
-975 ERYWSCSSYM
+975 ERYRSCVSYM
-985 KVLSDSTTPEAMA
+985 ERFSDSVTPEAMA
-998 LWETIQAAAGL
+998 LWETIQAAAAGL

>member
-90 AASQAQ
+90 AASQTQ

-288 DPFLTATTMAT
+288 DPFLTATTMAS

-386 SLYDRPEDIDLYNLF
+386 SLYDRPEDIDLFWLF
-401 YCGSGL
+401 YNGTGL
-407 PETISDQE
+407 PETITE
-415 LAEEGNWATDGEL
+415 EEIALAGAGAQVSTL
-428 ICPLEKNSRAN
+428 HKLSLKNI
-439 MDAVLT
+439 DAVLT
-445 QYAGLTVEET
+445 QYTGLTLAET
-455 NQVGLEGFSYREEYD
+455 EGIGMTKFSYQEEYE
-470 AWYHAHGDTNY
+470 AYYHCHGDSNY
-481 YPQVDITAGRRQGDL
+481 LTWVDITAGRRQGDL

-501 RETFRPDR
+501 KNPP
-509 GDWGCVTL
+509 GDSRWGCVTL

-529 NQISE
+529 NQPSE

-544 EGLELTM
+544 EGLELTVS
-551 PLAEAEVWPLEAAET
+551 LADAEVWPLEAMDAVRYSAAPEGDLDSYTVGERIVHLYRAAEAG
-566 DRHSGDCAQELS
+566 SGDVPAASLSPEGAQ
-578 GWLVNDRSVSLYLS
+578 GDDVYLACP
-592 TDGDLYIALIAAQSP
+592 TEWSP
-607 AGSDEKVWEA
+607 SDIEV
-617 DVFLTI
+617 DHFL
-623 PDGAE
+623 
-628 SADVAVS
+628 
-635 FFRDLFGYNGLVISY
+635 DLFGYNGLVISY

-726 QYWISWNPWS
+726 EYWRSWDPWS

-797 AALANIEEDTS
+797 ATLANIEEDTS

-816 WDDWHIESM
+816 WDDWHIEAM

-832 AGDLELEVWR
+832 TGDLELEVWR

-884 GDGGRTYLYTRMEND
+884 EDGGRTYLYTRMEND
-899 CMPGTE
+899 CTPEMV
-905 PFFADMVRDLRAHG
+905 PFFADMTWDLREMEI
-919 LLTYADLSGE
+919 LTYADLSGKE
-929 KLLEIMDCHPAALLE
+929 LLDVLSVSTVSFLEALVQ
-944 TLAQA
+944 TS
-949 PEAERQAAMTALTDY
+949 EAERQAAMTALTDY
-964 LSAGD
+964 LSVNAAS
-969 LPSEVV
+969 SETV
-975 ERYWSCSSYM
+975 ERYQNAADYIMRSYWI
-985 KVLSDSTTPEAMA
+985 TPEAMA

>member
-288 DPFLTATTMAT
+288 DPFLTATTMAS
-299 GKRQLK
+299 GKRQMK

-415 LAEEGNWATDGEL
+415 LAEEGNWAADGEL

-592 TDGDLYIALIAAQSP
+592 TDGNLYIALIAAQSP

-635 FFRDLFGYNGLVISY
+635 FFHDLFGYNGLVISY

-685 DELAYADYSGA
+685 DELTYADYNSA

-706 LRHVDI
+706 LRHVDVS
-712 DALLAEQWPNCLET
+712 ALLAERWPDSSYTEFGF
-726 QYWISWNPWS
+726 WNPWS
-736 RCLAVTGYVPLPGET
+736 RCLSVSGQVLLPGSDT
-751 DLAANAF
+751 ATVTAF

-777 TDHVLEGVSAPEDV
+777 TDHVLEGVSAPADV
-791 LAAAKA
+791 LDAAKA
-797 AALANIEEDTS
+797 EALSNV
-808 YMPGAAEN
+808 EN
-816 WDDWHIESM
+816 CPNCDDWHIESV
-825 EGPWAIT
+825 EGPWALT
-832 AGDLELEVWR
+832 AGDLELEIWR
-842 FNYEWHTTDPAN
+842 FNYEWHATDPAN

-899 CMPGTE
+899 CTPGTE

-919 LLTYADLSGE
+919 LLTYADLSG
-929 KLLEIMDCHPAALLE
+929 KRLLEIMYFQPSSFLE
-944 TLAQA
+944 VLAQA

-975 ERYWSCSSYM
+975 ERYWSCSNYM
-985 KVLSDSTTPEAMA
+985 KVFSDSTTPEAMA

>member
-90 AASQAQ
+90 AASQTQ

-288 DPFLTATTMAT
+288 DPFLTATTMAA

-333 AATFTAPA
+333 AATFTAPVET
-341 GAEDD
+341 GDE
-346 GSGTAPLTGSD
+346 GSD
-357 DPLTGAELT
+357 APLTGAELT

-726 QYWISWNPWS
+726 EYWRSWDPWS

-769 LYRDTRTQ
+769 LYRDVRTQ

-791 LAAAKA
+791 LDAAKA
-797 AALANIEEDTS
+797 ATLSYEEHYAD
-808 YMPGAAEN
+808 Y
-816 WDDWHIESM
+816 DDWRVESV
-825 EGPWAIT
+825 EGPWT
-832 AGDLELEVWR
+832 MTVGNLELEVWQ
-842 FNYEWHTTDPAN
+842 FKYKWHAMNPAN
-854 VVLAGGRYITE
+854 VILAGGMYITE
-865 DGWVSPGYP
+865 DGWVCPGYS
-874 GCDYL
+874 GSDYL
-879 YFLLD
+879 CFLLD
-884 GDGGRTYLYTRMEND
+884 GDGNRAELYAHIVND
-899 CMPGTE
+899 GT
-905 PFFADMVRDLRAHG
+905 PALDSFFWDTARNLRAQG
-919 LLTYADLSGE
+919 LLSYADLCGE
-929 KLLEIMDCHPAALLE
+929 ELLEIMYFQPGSFLE
-944 TLAQA
+944 VMVRAS
-949 PEAERQAAMTALTDY
+949 EAERQTAMAALTDY

-969 LPSEVV
+969 LPSRAV
-975 ERYWSCSSYM
+975 ERYRSCVSYM
-985 KVLSDSTTPEAMA
+985 ERFSDSVTPEAMA
-998 LWETIQAAAGL
+998 LWEAIQAAAAGL

>member
-90 AASQAQ
+90 AASQTQ

-194 YLTPAAAAAEE
+194 YLTPAAAATEE

-265 DQEERLAYGRSLLAL
+265 GQEERLAYGRSLLAL

-288 DPFLTATTMAT
+288 DPFLTATTMAA

-333 AATFTAPA
+333 AATFTAPVET
-341 GAEDD
+341 GDE
-346 GSGTAPLTGSD
+346 GSD
-357 DPLTGAELT
+357 APLTGAELT

-791 LAAAKA
+791 LDAAKA
-797 AALANIEEDTS
+797 ATLSYEEHYAD
-808 YMPGAAEN
+808 Y
-816 WDDWHIESM
+816 DDWRVESV
-825 EGPWAIT
+825 EGPWT
-832 AGDLELEVWR
+832 MTVGNLELEVWQ
-842 FNYEWHTTDPAN
+842 FKYKWHAMNPAN
-854 VVLAGGRYITE
+854 VILAGGMYITE
-865 DGWVSPGYP
+865 DGWVCPGYS
-874 GCDYL
+874 GSDYL
-879 YFLLD
+879 CFLLD
-884 GDGGRTYLYTRMEND
+884 GDGNRAELYAHIVND
-899 CMPGTE
+899 GT
-905 PFFADMVRDLRAHG
+905 PALDSFFWDTARNLRAQG
-919 LLTYADLSGE
+919 LLSYADLCGE
-929 KLLEIMDCHPAALLE
+929 ELLEIMYFQPGSFLE
-944 TLAQA
+944 VMVRAS
-949 PEAERQAAMTALTDY
+949 EAERQTAMAALTDY

-969 LPSEVV
+969 LPSRAV
-975 ERYWSCSSYM
+975 ERYRSCVSYM
-985 KVLSDSTTPEAMA
+985 ERFSDSVTPEAMA
-998 LWETIQAAAGL
+998 LWEAIQAAAAGL

>member
-265 DQEERLAYGRSLLAL
+265 GQEERLAYGRSLLAL

-288 DPFLTATTMAT
+288 DPFLTATTMAA

-322 TLALVLAAVTC
+322 TLALVLAAAAC

-415 LAEEGNWATDGEL
+415 LAEEGNWAADGEL

-534 KPAIPTVYPA
+534 KPAIPTVYPS
-544 EGLELTM
+544 EGLELTVS
-551 PLAEAEVWPLEAAET
+551 LADAEVWPLEAMDAVRYSAAPEGDLDSYTVGERIVHLYRAAEAG
-566 DRHSGDCAQELS
+566 SGDVPAASLSPEGAQ
-578 GWLVNDRSVSLYLS
+578 GDDVYLACP
-592 TDGDLYIALIAAQSP
+592 TEWSP
-607 AGSDEKVWEA
+607 SDIEV
-617 DVFLTI
+617 DHFL
-623 PDGAE
+623 
-628 SADVAVS
+628 
-635 FFRDLFGYNGLVISY
+635 DLFGYNGLVISY

-656 WAIPAEGGPILLAR
+656 WAIPVEGGPILLAR

-685 DELAYADYSGA
+685 DELTYADYGGA

-884 GDGGRTYLYTRMEND
+884 EDGGRTYLYTRMEND
-899 CMPGTE
+899 CTPEMV
-905 PFFADMVRDLRAHG
+905 PFFADMTWDLREMEI
-919 LLTYADLSGE
+919 LTYADLSGKE
-929 KLLEIMDCHPAALLE
+929 LLDVLSVSTVSFLEALVQ
-944 TLAQA
+944 TS
-949 PEAERQAAMTALTDY
+949 EAERQAAMTALTDY
-964 LSAGD
+964 LSVNAAS
-969 LPSEVV
+969 SETV
-975 ERYWSCSSYM
+975 ERYQNAADYIMRSYWI
-985 KVLSDSTTPEAMA
+985 TPEAMA

>member
-90 AASQAQ
+90 AASQTQ

-180 LASPCLVGLLRPAI
+180 LASPCLVGFLRPAI

-288 DPFLTATTMAT
+288 DPFLTATTMAS
-299 GKRQLK
+299 GKRQMK

-415 LAEEGNWATDGEL
+415 LAEEGNWAADGEL

-551 PLAEAEVWPLEAAET
+551 PLAEAEVWPLEAAEIV
-566 DRHSGDCAQELS
+566 RHSGDCAEELS
-578 GWLVNDRSVSLYLS
+578 GWLVNDRSVNLYLS
-592 TDGDLYIALIAAQSP
+592 TDGNLYAALMAAQSP
-607 AGSDEKVWEA
+607 AGSDKKVWEA

-635 FFRDLFGYNGLVISY
+635 FFHDLFGYNGLVISY

-656 WAIPAEGGPILLAR
+656 WAIPVEGGPILLAR

-685 DELAYADYSGA
+685 DELTYADYGGA

-706 LRHVDI
+706 LRHVDVS
-712 DALLAEQWPNCLET
+712 ALLEEQWPT
-726 QYWISWNPWS
+726 SAYTRFRSWDTLG
-736 RCLAVTGYVPLPGET
+736 RCLPLNGVVPLPGS
-751 DLAANAF
+751 DAAIGTAF

-777 TDHVLEGVSAPEDV
+777 TDHVLEGVSAPADV
-791 LAAAKA
+791 LDAAKA
-797 AALANIEEDTS
+797 VATEVIEQGMDYLPDTDGG
-808 YMPGAAEN
+808 Y
-816 WDDWHIESM
+816 DDWHIESV
-825 EGPWAIT
+825 EGPWALT
-832 AGDLELEVWR
+832 AGDLELEIWR
-842 FNYEWHTTDPAN
+842 FNYEWHATDPAN

-919 LLTYADLSGE
+919 LLTYADLSG
-929 KLLEIMDCHPAALLE
+929 KRLLEIMYFQPSSFLE
-944 TLAQA
+944 VLAQA

-975 ERYWSCSSYM
+975 ERYWSCSNYM
-985 KVLSDSTTPEAMA
+985 KVFSDSTTPEAMA

>member
-96 PGQVVETG
+96 PGQMVETG

-194 YLTPAAAAAEE
+194 YMTPAAAAAEE

-288 DPFLTATTMAT
+288 DPFLTATTMAA

-322 TLALVLAAVTC
+322 TLALVLAAAAC

-346 GSGTAPLTGSD
+346 GSDA
-357 DPLTGAELT
+357 PLTGAELT
-366 YFAEEWF
+366 FFAEDWF

-551 PLAEAEVWPLEAAET
+551 PLAEAEVWPLEAAEIV
-566 DRHSGDCAQELS
+566 RHSGDCAEELR
-578 GWLVNDRSVSLYLS
+578 GWRVNDRSVSLYLS
-592 TDGDLYIALIAAQSP
+592 TDGNLYAALMAAQSP
-607 AGSDEKVWEA
+607 AGSGEAVWEA

-726 QYWISWNPWS
+726 EYWRSWDPWS

-791 LAAAKA
+791 LDAAKA
-797 AALANIEEDTS
+797 ATLSYEEHYAD
-808 YMPGAAEN
+808 Y
-816 WDDWHIESM
+816 DDWRVESV
-825 EGPWAIT
+825 EGPWT
-832 AGDLELEVWR
+832 MTVGNLELEVWQ
-842 FNYEWHTTDPAN
+842 FKYKWHAMNPAN
-854 VVLAGGRYITE
+854 VILAGGMYITE
-865 DGWVSPGYP
+865 DGWVCPGYS
-874 GCDYL
+874 GSDYL
-879 YFLLD
+879 CFLLD
-884 GDGGRTYLYTRMEND
+884 GDGNRAELYAHIVND
-899 CMPGTE
+899 GT
-905 PFFADMVRDLRAHG
+905 PALDSFFWDTARNLRAQG
-919 LLTYADLSGE
+919 LLSYADLSGE
-929 KLLEIMDCHPAALLE
+929 ELLEIMYFQPGSFLE
-944 TLAQA
+944 VMVRAS
-949 PEAERQAAMTALTDY
+949 EAERQAAMAALTDY

-969 LPSEVV
+969 LPGRAV
-975 ERYWSCSSYM
+975 ERYRSCVSYM
-985 KVLSDSTTPEAMA
+985 ERFSDSVTPEAMA
-998 LWETIQAAAGL
+998 LWETIQAAAAGL

>member
-288 DPFLTATTMAT
+288 DPFLTATTMAS

-333 AATFTAPA
+333 AATFTAPVET
-341 GAEDD
+341 GDE
-346 GSGTAPLTGSD
+346 GSD
-357 DPLTGAELT
+357 APLTGAELT

-517 RDLGDGNYWFVS
+517 RDLGDGNYWFAS

-551 PLAEAEVWPLEAAET
+551 PLAEAEVWPLEAAEIV
-566 DRHSGDCAQELS
+566 RHSGDCAEELR
-578 GWLVNDRSVSLYLS
+578 GWRVNDRSVSLYLS
-592 TDGDLYIALIAAQSP
+592 TDGNLYAALMAAQSP
-607 AGSDEKVWEA
+607 AGSGEAVWEA

-791 LAAAKA
+791 LDAAKA
-797 AALANIEEDTS
+797 ATLSYEEHYAD
-808 YMPGAAEN
+808 Y
-816 WDDWHIESM
+816 DDWRVESV
-825 EGPWAIT
+825 EGPWT
-832 AGDLELEVWR
+832 MTVGNLELEVWQ
-842 FNYEWHTTDPAN
+842 FKYKWHAMNPAN
-854 VVLAGGRYITE
+854 VILAGGMYITE
-865 DGWVSPGYP
+865 DGWVCPGYS
-874 GCDYL
+874 GSDYL
-879 YFLLD
+879 CFLLD
-884 GDGGRTYLYTRMEND
+884 GDGNRAELYAHIVND
-899 CMPGTE
+899 GT
-905 PFFADMVRDLRAHG
+905 PALDSFFWDTVRNLRAQG
-919 LLTYADLSGE
+919 LLSYADLSGE
-929 KLLEIMDCHPAALLE
+929 ELLEIMYFQPGSFLE
-944 TLAQA
+944 VMVRAS
-949 PEAERQAAMTALTDY
+949 EAERQTAMAALTDY

-969 LPSEVV
+969 LPSRAV
-975 ERYWSCSSYM
+975 ERYRSCVSYM
-985 KVLSDSTTPEAMA
+985 ERFSDSVTPEAMA
-998 LWETIQAAAGL
+998 LWETIQAAAAGL

>member
-54 GVLSAAEPAVE
+54 GVLSAAESAVE

-90 AASQAQ
+90 AASRAQ

-288 DPFLTATTMAT
+288 DPFLTATTMAA

-333 AATFTAPA
+333 AATFTAPVET
-341 GAEDD
+341 GDE
-346 GSGTAPLTGSD
+346 GSD

-551 PLAEAEVWPLEAAET
+551 PLAEAEVWPLEAAEIV
-566 DRHSGDCAQELS
+566 RHSGDCAEELS

-607 AGSDEKVWEA
+607 AGSDKKVWEA

-670 APGEAAV
+670 APGEATV

-685 DELAYADYSGA
+685 DELAYADYNSA

-726 QYWISWNPWS
+726 EYWRSWDPWS

-769 LYRDTRTQ
+769 LYRDVRTQ
-777 TDHVLEGVSAPEDV
+777 TDHVLEGVSAPADV
-791 LAAAKA
+791 LDAAKA
-797 AALANIEEDTS
+797 ATLSYEEHYAD
-808 YMPGAAEN
+808 Y
-816 WDDWHIESM
+816 DDWRVESV
-825 EGPWAIT
+825 EGPWT
-832 AGDLELEVWR
+832 MTVGNLELEVWQ
-842 FNYEWHTTDPAN
+842 FKYKWHAMNPAN
-854 VVLAGGRYITE
+854 VILAGGMYITE
-865 DGWVSPGYP
+865 DGWVCPGYS
-874 GCDYL
+874 GSDYL
-879 YFLLD
+879 CFLLD
-884 GDGGRTYLYTRMEND
+884 GDGNRAELYAHIVND
-899 CMPGTE
+899 GT
-905 PFFADMVRDLRAHG
+905 PALDSFFWDTARNLRAQG
-919 LLTYADLSGE
+919 LLSYADLSGE
-929 KLLEIMDCHPAALLE
+929 ELLEIMYFQPGSFLE
-944 TLAQA
+944 VMVRAS
-949 PEAERQAAMTALTDY
+949 EAERQAAMAALTDY

-969 LPSEVV
+969 LPGRAV
-975 ERYWSCSSYM
+975 ERYRSCVSYM
-985 KVLSDSTTPEAMA
+985 ERFSDSVTPEAMA
-998 LWETIQAAAGL
+998 LWETIQAAAAGL

>member
-90 AASQAQ
+90 AASQTQ

-194 YLTPAAAAAEE
+194 YLTPAAAATEE

-265 DQEERLAYGRSLLAL
+265 GQEERLAYGRSLLAL

-288 DPFLTATTMAT
+288 DPFLTATTMAA

-333 AATFTAPA
+333 AATFTAPVET
-341 GAEDD
+341 GDE
-346 GSGTAPLTGSD
+346 GSD
-357 DPLTGAELT
+357 APLTGAELT

-529 NQISE
+529 NQPSE

-769 LYRDTRTQ
+769 LYRDVRTQ

-791 LAAAKA
+791 LDAAKA
-797 AALANIEEDTS
+797 ATLSYEEHYAD
-808 YMPGAAEN
+808 Y
-816 WDDWHIESM
+816 DDWRVESV
-825 EGPWAIT
+825 EGPWT
-832 AGDLELEVWR
+832 MTVGNLELEVWQ
-842 FNYEWHTTDPAN
+842 FKYKWHAMNPAN
-854 VVLAGGRYITE
+854 VILAGGMYITE
-865 DGWVSPGYP
+865 DGWVCPGYS
-874 GCDYL
+874 GSDYL
-879 YFLLD
+879 CFLLD
-884 GDGGRTYLYTRMEND
+884 GDGNRAELYAHIVND
-899 CMPGTE
+899 GT
-905 PFFADMVRDLRAHG
+905 PALDSFFWDTARNLRAQG
-919 LLTYADLSGE
+919 LLSYADLCGE
-929 KLLEIMDCHPAALLE
+929 ELLEIMYFQPGSFLE
-944 TLAQA
+944 VMVRAS
-949 PEAERQAAMTALTDY
+949 EAERQTAMAALTDY

-969 LPSEVV
+969 LPSRAV
-975 ERYWSCSSYM
+975 ERYRSCVSYM
-985 KVLSDSTTPEAMA
+985 ERFSDSVTPEAMA
-998 LWETIQAAAGL
+998 LWEAIQAAAAGL

>member
-288 DPFLTATTMAT
+288 DPFLTATTMAA

-333 AATFTAPA
+333 AATFTAPVER
-341 GAEDD
+341 GRGER
-346 GSGTAPLTGSD
+346 TAPLTGSD

-366 YFAEEWF
+366 YFALEWF
-373 NGDDFNIRNQFLN
+373 NSGDPDIRNQFLTY
-386 SLYDRPEDIDLYNLF
+386 LYDSPKDIDLS
-401 YCGSGL
+401 GSFTTV
-407 PETISDQE
+407 P
-415 LAEEGNWATDGEL
+415 A
-428 ICPLEKNSRAN
+428 CRRPLRRRRSPWQVPAPQVSRLHKLSLEN
-439 MDAVLT
+439 IDAVLT
-445 QYAGLTVEET
+445 QYTGLTLAET
-455 NQVGLEGFSYREEYD
+455 EGIGMTKFSYQEEYE
-470 AWYHAHGDTNY
+470 AYYHCHGDSNY
-481 YPQVDITAGRRQGDL
+481 LTWVDITAGRRQGDL

-501 RETFRPDR
+501 KNPP
-509 GDWGCVTL
+509 GDSRWGCVTL

-529 NQISE
+529 NQPSE
-534 KPAIPTVYPA
+534 KPAIPTVYPS
-544 EGLELTM
+544 EGLELTVS
-551 PLAEAEVWPLEAAET
+551 LADAEVWPLEAAEIV
-566 DRHSGDCAQELS
+566 RHSGLRGGADGGCV
-578 GWLVNDRSVSLYLS
+578 VND
-592 TDGDLYIALIAAQSP
+592 
-607 AGSDEKVWEA
+607 
-617 DVFLTI
+617 
-623 PDGAE
+623 
-628 SADVAVS
+628 AVC
-635 FFRDLFGYNGLVISY
+635 
-650 DDFTDY
+650 
-656 WAIPAEGGPILLAR
+656 E
-670 APGEAAV
+670 
-677 IDLDGNGV
+677 
-685 DELAYADYSGA
+685 
-696 HLWFLDAGGQ
+696 
-706 LRHVDI
+706 
-712 DALLAEQWPNCLET
+712 
-726 QYWISWNPWS
+726 
-736 RCLAVTGYVPLPGET
+736 PLP
-751 DLAANAF
+751 LH
-758 RDLYFDGENLL
+758 R
-769 LYRDTRTQ
+769 R
-777 TDHVLEGVSAPEDV
+777 
-791 LAAAKA
+791 KA
-797 AALANIEEDTS
+797 L
-808 YMPGAAEN
+808 MP
-816 WDDWHIESM
+816 
-825 EGPWAIT
+825 P
-832 AGDLELEVWR
+832 
-842 FNYEWHTTDPAN
+842 
-854 VVLAGGRYITE
+854 
-865 DGWVSPGYP
+865 
-874 GCDYL
+874 
-879 YFLLD
+879 
-884 GDGGRTYLYTRMEND
+884 
-899 CMPGTE
+899 
-905 PFFADMVRDLRAHG
+905 
-919 LLTYADLSGE
+919 
-929 KLLEIMDCHPAALLE
+929 
-944 TLAQA
+944 
-949 PEAERQAAMTALTDY
+949 
-964 LSAGD
+964 
-969 LPSEVV
+969 
-975 ERYWSCSSYM
+975 
-985 KVLSDSTTPEAMA
+985 
-998 LWETIQAAAGL
+998 
-1009 E
+1009 

>member
-90 AASQAQ
+90 AASQTQ

-288 DPFLTATTMAT
+288 DPFLTATTMAA

-333 AATFTAPA
+333 AATFTAPVET
-341 GAEDD
+341 GDE
-346 GSGTAPLTGSD
+346 GSD
-357 DPLTGAELT
+357 APLTGAELT

-529 NQISE
+529 NQLSE

-607 AGSDEKVWEA
+607 AGSGEAVWEA

-726 QYWISWNPWS
+726 EYWRSWDPWS

-791 LAAAKA
+791 LDAAKA
-797 AALANIEEDTS
+797 ATLSYEEYYAD
-808 YMPGAAEN
+808 Y
-816 WDDWHIESM
+816 DDWRVESV
-825 EGPWAIT
+825 EGPWT
-832 AGDLELEVWR
+832 MTVGNLELEVWQ
-842 FNYEWHTTDPAN
+842 FKYKWHAMNPAN
-854 VVLAGGRYITE
+854 VILAGGMYITE
-865 DGWVSPGYP
+865 DGWVCPGYS
-874 GCDYL
+874 GSDYL
-879 YFLLD
+879 CFLLD
-884 GDGGRTYLYTRMEND
+884 GDGNRAELYAHIVND
-899 CMPGTE
+899 GT
-905 PFFADMVRDLRAHG
+905 PALDSFFWDTARNLRAQG
-919 LLTYADLSGE
+919 LLSYADLCGE
-929 KLLEIMDCHPAALLE
+929 ELLEIMYFQPGSFLE
-944 TLAQA
+944 VMVRAS
-949 PEAERQAAMTALTDY
+949 EAERQTAMAALTDY

-969 LPSEVV
+969 LPSRAV
-975 ERYWSCSSYM
+975 ERYRSCVSYM
-985 KVLSDSTTPEAMA
+985 ERFSDSVTPEAMA
-998 LWETIQAAAGL
+998 LWEAIQAAAAGL

>member
-90 AASQAQ
+90 AASQTQ

-346 GSGTAPLTGSD
+346 GSDA
-357 DPLTGAELT
+357 PLTGAELT
-366 YFAEEWF
+366 FFALEWF
-373 NGDDFNIRNQFLN
+373 NSGDPDIRNQFLTY
-386 SLYDRPEDIDLYNLF
+386 LYDNPKDIDLFWLF
-401 YCGSGL
+401 YNGTGL
-407 PETISDQE
+407 PETITE
-415 LAEEGNWATDGEL
+415 EEIALAGAGAKVSTL
-428 ICPLEKNSRAN
+428 HKLSLENI
-439 MDAVLT
+439 DAVLT
-445 QYAGLTVEET
+445 QYTGLTLAET
-455 NQVGLEGFSYREEYD
+455 EGIGMTKFSYQEEYE
-470 AWYHAHGDTNY
+470 AYYHCHGDSNY
-481 YPQVDITAGRRQGDL
+481 LTWVDITAGRRQGDL

-501 RETFRPDR
+501 KNPP
-509 GDWGCVTL
+509 GDSRWGCVTL

-529 NQISE
+529 NQPSE

-544 EGLELTM
+544 EGLELTVS
-551 PLAEAEVWPLEAAET
+551 LADAEVWPLEAMDAVRYSAAPEGDLDSYTVGERIVHLYRAAEAG
-566 DRHSGDCAQELS
+566 SGDVPAASLSPEGAQ
-578 GWLVNDRSVSLYLS
+578 GDDVYLACP
-592 TDGDLYIALIAAQSP
+592 TEWSP
-607 AGSDEKVWEA
+607 SDIEV
-617 DVFLTI
+617 DHFL
-623 PDGAE
+623 
-628 SADVAVS
+628 
-635 FFRDLFGYNGLVISY
+635 DLFGYNGLVISY

-685 DELAYADYSGA
+685 DELTYADYSGA

-899 CMPGTE
+899 CTPGTE

-919 LLTYADLSGE
+919 LLTYADLSG
-929 KLLEIMDCHPAALLE
+929 KRLLEIMYFQPSSFLE
-944 TLAQA
+944 VLAQA

-975 ERYWSCSSYM
+975 ERYWSCSNYM
-985 KVLSDSTTPEAMA
+985 KVFSDSTTPEAMA
-998 LWETIQAAAGL
+998 LWETIQAAAAGL

>member
-90 AASQAQ
+90 AASQTQ

-194 YLTPAAAAAEE
+194 YLTPAAAATEE

-265 DQEERLAYGRSLLAL
+265 GQEERLAYGRSLLAL

-288 DPFLTATTMAT
+288 DPFLTATTMAA

-333 AATFTAPA
+333 AATFTAPVET
-341 GAEDD
+341 GDE
-346 GSGTAPLTGSD
+346 GSD
-357 DPLTGAELT
+357 APLTGAELT

-726 QYWISWNPWS
+726 EYWRSWDPWS

-791 LAAAKA
+791 LDAAKA
-797 AALANIEEDTS
+797 ATLSYEEHYAD
-808 YMPGAAEN
+808 Y
-816 WDDWHIESM
+816 DDWRVESV
-825 EGPWAIT
+825 EGPWT
-832 AGDLELEVWR
+832 MTVGNLELEVWQ
-842 FNYEWHTTDPAN
+842 FKYKWHAMNPAN
-854 VVLAGGRYITE
+854 VILAGGMYITE
-865 DGWVSPGYP
+865 DGWVCPGYS
-874 GCDYL
+874 GSDYL
-879 YFLLD
+879 CFLLD
-884 GDGGRTYLYTRMEND
+884 GDGNRAELYAHIVND
-899 CMPGTE
+899 GT
-905 PFFADMVRDLRAHG
+905 PALDSFFWDTVRNLRAQG
-919 LLTYADLSGE
+919 LLSYADLSGE
-929 KLLEIMDCHPAALLE
+929 ELLEIMYFQPGSFLE
-944 TLAQA
+944 VMVRAS
-949 PEAERQAAMTALTDY
+949 EAERQTAMAALTDY

-969 LPSEVV
+969 LPSRAV
-975 ERYWSCSSYM
+975 ERYRSCVSYM
-985 KVLSDSTTPEAMA
+985 ERFSDSVTPEAMA
-998 LWETIQAAAGL
+998 LWETIQAAAAGL

>member
-288 DPFLTATTMAT
+288 DPFLTATTMAS

-333 AATFTAPA
+333 AATFTAPVET
-341 GAEDD
+341 GDE
-346 GSGTAPLTGSD
+346 GSD
-357 DPLTGAELT
+357 APLTGAELT

-551 PLAEAEVWPLEAAET
+551 PLAEAEVWPLEAAEIV
-566 DRHSGDCAQELS
+566 RHSGDCAEELR
-578 GWLVNDRSVSLYLS
+578 GWRVNDRSVSLYLS
-592 TDGDLYIALIAAQSP
+592 TDGNLYAALMAAQSP
-607 AGSDEKVWEA
+607 AGSGEAVWEA

-635 FFRDLFGYNGLVISY
+635 FFHDLFGYNGLVISY

-726 QYWISWNPWS
+726 EYWRSWDPWS

-791 LAAAKA
+791 LDAAKA
-797 AALANIEEDTS
+797 ATLSYEEHYAD
-808 YMPGAAEN
+808 Y
-816 WDDWHIESM
+816 DDWRVESV
-825 EGPWAIT
+825 EGPWT
-832 AGDLELEVWR
+832 MTVGNLELEVWQ
-842 FNYEWHTTDPAN
+842 FKYKWHAMNPAN
-854 VVLAGGRYITE
+854 VILAGGMYITE
-865 DGWVSPGYP
+865 DGWVCPGYS
-874 GCDYL
+874 GSDYL
-879 YFLLD
+879 CFLLD
-884 GDGGRTYLYTRMEND
+884 GDGNRAELYAHIVND
-899 CMPGTE
+899 GT
-905 PFFADMVRDLRAHG
+905 PALDSFFWDTVRNLRAQG
-919 LLTYADLSGE
+919 LLSYADLSGE
-929 KLLEIMDCHPAALLE
+929 ELLEIMYFQPGSFLE
-944 TLAQA
+944 VMVRAS
-949 PEAERQAAMTALTDY
+949 EAERQTAMAALTDY

-969 LPSEVV
+969 LPSRAV
-975 ERYWSCSSYM
+975 ERYRSCVSYM
-985 KVLSDSTTPEAMA
+985 ERFSDSVTPEAMA
-998 LWETIQAAAGL
+998 LWETIQAAAAGL

>member
-288 DPFLTATTMAT
+288 DPFLTATTMAA

-346 GSGTAPLTGSD
+346 GSGA
-357 DPLTGAELT
+357 PLTGAELT

-415 LAEEGNWATDGEL
+415 LAEEGNWAADGEL

-566 DRHSGDCAQELS
+566 DRHSGDCAEELS

-656 WAIPAEGGPILLAR
+656 WAIPVEGGPILLAR

-685 DELAYADYSGA
+685 DELAYADYNSA

-726 QYWISWNPWS
+726 QYWISWDPWS

-791 LAAAKA
+791 LDAAKA
-797 AALANIEEDTS
+797 ATLSYEEHYAD
-808 YMPGAAEN
+808 Y
-816 WDDWHIESM
+816 DDWRVESV
-825 EGPWAIT
+825 EGPWT
-832 AGDLELEVWR
+832 MTVGNLELEVWQ
-842 FNYEWHTTDPAN
+842 FKYKWHAMNPAN
-854 VVLAGGRYITE
+854 VILAGGMYITE
-865 DGWVSPGYP
+865 DGWVCPGYS
-874 GCDYL
+874 GSDYL
-879 YFLLD
+879 CFLLD
-884 GDGGRTYLYTRMEND
+884 GDGNRAELYAHIVND
-899 CMPGTE
+899 GT
-905 PFFADMVRDLRAHG
+905 PALDSFFWDTARNLRAQG
-919 LLTYADLSGE
+919 LLSYADLSGE
-929 KLLEIMDCHPAALLE
+929 ELLEIMYFQPGSFLE
-944 TLAQA
+944 VMVRAS
-949 PEAERQAAMTALTDY
+949 EAERQAAMAALTDY

-969 LPSEVV
+969 LPGRAV
-975 ERYWSCSSYM
+975 ERYRSCVSYM
-985 KVLSDSTTPEAMA
+985 ERFSDSVTPEAMA
-998 LWETIQAAAGL
+998 LWETIQAAAAGL